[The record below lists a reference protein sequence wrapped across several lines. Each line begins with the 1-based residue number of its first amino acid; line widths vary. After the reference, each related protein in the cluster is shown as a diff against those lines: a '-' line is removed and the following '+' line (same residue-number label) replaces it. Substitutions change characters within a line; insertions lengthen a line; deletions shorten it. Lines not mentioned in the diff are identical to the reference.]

1 MVSGQTCSRYIY
13 NIVVISVL
21 QAYNPLIIALS
32 HSRRIYD
39 TMLSLPDEVLLMI
52 FSFLTRDDK
61 LSVRNSCRRL
71 RDVASDPSLWRGA
84 IALNYHGPRDD
95 PHLKSYLKLMPH
107 ASKFALTAVS
117 IFECATSKFLPLLKQ
132 SPSVTSVSL
141 HGYQITQVELNAIVS
156 ALPRLM
162 DLKVQL
168 SFESASNVMA
178 ALECTCRL
186 QSLVV
191 SCRIHPALIVRVWSN
206 ISSYNPPQ
214 LSIQLLGYSSIPDEI
229 CSWRSL
235 GLKVS
240 NLPSTKHEARLL
252 VYYAPSAF
260 TRL

>member
-1 MVSGQTCSRYIY
+1 
-13 NIVVISVL
+13 
-21 QAYNPLIIALS
+21 
-32 HSRRIYD
+32 
-39 TMLSLPDEVLLMI
+39 MLGLPDKVLLMI

-71 RDVASDPSLWRGA
+71 GDVASDPSLWRGA
-84 IALNYHGPRDD
+84 VALNYHSPRDD
-95 PHLKSYLKLMPH
+95 PRLKSYLKLMPR

-162 DLKVQL
+162 DLEVQL
-168 SFESASNVMA
+168 SFESASNVLA
-178 ALECTCRL
+178 AQCTCRL

-206 ISSYNPPQ
+206 RASYNPPQ
-214 LSIQLLGYSSIPDEI
+214 LGIQLLGYSSIPAENY
-229 CSWRSL
+229 SWRSL

-252 VYYAPSAF
+252 VYYSPSAF
-260 TRL
+260 TRLSNLLVMQVEFRPS